1 MKINWTEVKGK
12 IRPQISKPSYETW
25 FTNTTVYLE
34 EDILTIYCPNEF
46 ARDWLESHYK
56 ELVFNTLREM
66 YNTTFEIQFD
76 LCNGE
81 PSKLKDVQKE
91 RLNSWDEVKKVLRPK
106 VAEKTFMTWIR
117 NTNATIEDN
126 KLIICCEDAFHRDL
140 LEGEYKN
147 IISSTVQKITN
158 EEYQIWFEIESK
170 ATSIAQA
177 HHVQHN
183 HRTSGQEES
192 STIWNKIKARM
203 QLTISRPSYE
213 TWVKETTA
221 RINENSLIIYFKNEF
236 QQEWVK
242 KSYKDLISQI
252 AKEVTGNTYEL
263 QFELKSN
270 TNTNTT
276 SNDEKSRST
285 IKDIISELGEQYN
298 VSNDNLKYNDVDE
311 SNKRIQALE
320 EKIMN
325 LEKVIG
331 TLVANLQVVKS
342 KTQLEK

>member
-1 MKINWTEVKGK
+1 MKINWTEVKEK
-12 IRPQISKPSYETW
+12 IRSQISKPSYETW

-34 EDILTIYCPNEF
+34 DDILTIYCPNEF

-56 ELVFNTLREM
+56 ELVFHTLREM
-66 YNTTFEIQFD
+66 FNTTFEIQFD
-76 LCNGE
+76 LCNDE

-91 RLNSWDEVKKVLRPK
+91 RLNSWDEVKKALRPK

-177 HHVQHN
+177 HHVQNN

-192 STIWNKIKARM
+192 STIWNKIKDKM

-270 TNTNTT
+270 TT
-276 SNDEKSRST
+276 SNDEKSKST
-285 IKDIISELGEQYN
+285 IKDITSELGEQFK
-298 VSNDNLKYNDVDE
+298 VSDDNLKYNDVDE
-311 SNKRIQALE
+311 SNKRIQSLE

-325 LEKVIG
+325 LEKVID
-331 TLVANLQVVKS
+331 TLVGKLEVVEL

>member
-1 MKINWTEVKGK
+1 MKMNWTEVKGK
-12 IRPQISKPSYETW
+12 IRTQISKPSYETW

-34 EDILTIYCPNEF
+34 DDILTIYCPNEF

-91 RLNSWDEVKKVLRPK
+91 RLNSWDEVKKALRPK
-106 VAEKTFMTWIR
+106 LAEKTFMTWIR

-126 KLIICCEDAFHRDL
+126 KLIIFCEDAFHRDL

-158 EEYQIWFEIESK
+158 EEYQIWFEIESN
-170 ATSIAQA
+170 ATSKAQI
-177 HHVQHN
+177 HHVQN
-183 HRTSGQEES
+183 NQLTSGQEES
-192 STIWNKIKARM
+192 KIIWNKIKDKM

-221 RINENSLIIYFKNEF
+221 RINENSLIIYFKNKF
-236 QQEWVK
+236 QQEWVE

-263 QFELKSN
+263 QFELNS
-270 TNTNTT
+270 NTNTT
-276 SNDEKSRST
+276 SNDEKSQST
-285 IKDIISELGEQYN
+285 IEDITSELGEQFK
-298 VSNDNLKYNDVDE
+298 VSNNSLKHNDVDE

-325 LEKVIG
+325 LEKIIG
-331 TLVANLQVVKS
+331 TLVGTLEVVKS

>member
-1 MKINWTEVKGK
+1 MKINWTEVKEK

-34 EDILTIYCPNEF
+34 DDILTVYCPNEF

-56 ELVFNTLREM
+56 ELVFHTLREM
-66 YNTTFEIQFD
+66 FNTTFEIQFD
-76 LCNGE
+76 LCNDE

-91 RLNSWDEVKKVLRPK
+91 RLNSWDEVKKALRPK

-126 KLIICCEDAFHRDL
+126 KLIIFCEDAFHRDL

-158 EEYQIWFEIESK
+158 EEYQIWFEIELN
-170 ATSIAQA
+170 AISIAQT
-177 HHVQHN
+177 HHVQNN

-192 STIWNKIKARM
+192 STIWNKIKDKM

-270 TNTNTT
+270 TT
-276 SNDEKSRST
+276 SNDEKST
-285 IKDIISELGEQYN
+285 IKDITSELGEQFKI
-298 VSNDNLKYNDVDE
+298 SDDNLKYNDVDE
-311 SNKRIQALE
+311 SNKRIQSLE

-325 LEKVIG
+325 LEKVID
-331 TLVANLQVVKS
+331 TLVGKLEVVEL

>member
-1 MKINWTEVKGK
+1 MKINWTEVKEK

-34 EDILTIYCPNEF
+34 DDILTIYCPNEF

-66 YNTTFEIQFD
+66 FNTTFEIQFD

-81 PSKLKDVQKE
+81 PSNLKGVQKE
-91 RLNSWDEVKKVLRPK
+91 KLSSWD
-106 VAEKTFMTWIR
+106 
-117 NTNATIEDN
+117 
-126 KLIICCEDAFHRDL
+126 
-140 LEGEYKN
+140 
-147 IISSTVQKITN
+147 
-158 EEYQIWFEIESK
+158 EEYQIWFEIGSS
-170 ATSIAQA
+170 ATSNAQV
-177 HHVQHN
+177 HHVKNNQ
-183 HRTSGQEES
+183 RTSGQEES
-192 STIWNKIKARM
+192 KTIWNKIKDKM
-203 QLTISRPSYE
+203 QLKISRPSYE

-221 RINENSLIIYFKNEF
+221 RINEDSLIIYFENEF

-252 AKEVTGNTYEL
+252 AKELTGNTYEI

-270 TNTNTT
+270 TT
-276 SNDEKSRST
+276 SNNEKST
-285 IKDIISELGEQYN
+285 IKDITSELGEQFK
-298 VSNDNLKYNDVDE
+298 VSNNSLKYNDVDE
-311 SNKRIQALE
+311 SNKRIRALE

-331 TLVANLQVVKS
+331 TLVEKLDAVEL

>member
-1 MKINWTEVKGK
+1 MKINWTEVKEK
-12 IRPQISKPSYETW
+12 IRSQISKPSYETW

-34 EDILTIYCPNEF
+34 DDILTIYCLNEF

-56 ELVFNTLREM
+56 ELVFHTLREM
-66 YNTTFEIQFD
+66 FNTTFEIQFD
-76 LCNGE
+76 LCNDE

-91 RLNSWDEVKKVLRPK
+91 RLNSWDEVKKALRPK

-126 KLIICCEDAFHRDL
+126 KLIIFCEDAFHRDL

-158 EEYQIWFEIESK
+158 EEYQIWFEIELN
-170 ATSIAQA
+170 AISIAQT
-177 HHVQHN
+177 HHVQNN

-192 STIWNKIKARM
+192 STIWNKM

-270 TNTNTT
+270 TT
-276 SNDEKSRST
+276 SNDEKSKST
-285 IKDIISELGEQYN
+285 IKDITSELGEQFK
-298 VSNDNLKYNDVDE
+298 VSDDNLKYNDVDE
-311 SNKRIQALE
+311 SNKRIQSLE

-325 LEKVIG
+325 LEKVID
-331 TLVANLQVVKS
+331 TLVGKLEVVEL

>member
-1 MKINWTEVKGK
+1 MKINWTEVKEK

-34 EDILTIYCPNEF
+34 DDILTIYCPNEF

-66 YNTTFEIQFD
+66 FNTTFEIQFD

-81 PSKLKDVQKE
+81 PSNLKGVQKE
-91 RLNSWDEVKKVLRPK
+91 KLSSWD
-106 VAEKTFMTWIR
+106 
-117 NTNATIEDN
+117 
-126 KLIICCEDAFHRDL
+126 
-140 LEGEYKN
+140 
-147 IISSTVQKITN
+147 
-158 EEYQIWFEIESK
+158 EEYQIWFEIGSS
-170 ATSIAQA
+170 ATSNAQV
-177 HHVQHN
+177 HHVKNNQ
-183 HRTSGQEES
+183 RTSGQEES
-192 STIWNKIKARM
+192 KTIWNKIKDKM
-203 QLTISRPSYE
+203 QLKISRPSYE

-221 RINENSLIIYFKNEF
+221 RINEDSLIIYFENEF

-252 AKEVTGNTYEL
+252 AKELTGNTYEI

-270 TNTNTT
+270 TT
-276 SNDEKSRST
+276 SNNEKST
-285 IKDIISELGEQYN
+285 IKDITSELGERFK
-298 VSNDNLKYNDVDE
+298 VSNNSLKYNDVDE
-311 SNKRIQALE
+311 SNKRIRALE

-331 TLVANLQVVKS
+331 TLVEKLDAVEL